1 MFSIYANLI
10 CSETLDIHL
19 IQLDIMFAIIDNIR
33 RTWSNTYLVS
43 KTKAVAIKFDTIKR
57 NFDIIVIAKYMF
69 NKIGC
74 DLCNYTTFVCNN
86 CKIDIIGC

>member
-1 MFSIYANLI
+1 M
-10 CSETLDIHL
+10 
-19 IQLDIMFAIIDNIR
+19 
-33 RTWSNTYLVS
+33 S
-43 KTKAVAIKFDTIKR
+43 KTNAVAIKFDTIKR